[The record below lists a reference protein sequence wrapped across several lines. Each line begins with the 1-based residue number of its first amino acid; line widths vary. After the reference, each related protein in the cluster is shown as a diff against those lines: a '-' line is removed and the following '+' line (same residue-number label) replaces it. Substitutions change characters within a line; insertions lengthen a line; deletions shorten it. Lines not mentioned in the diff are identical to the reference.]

1 MIYKRCGKN
10 QVLSFMIILDFFR
23 ISYKENIEKQK
34 ETTNIEIKEV
44 IQETANIEM
53 NIHQV

>member
-1 MIYKRCGKN
+1 
-10 QVLSFMIILDFFR
+10 LSFYIE
-23 ISYKENIEKQK
+23 KENIEKQK